1 LYHLLPEEGSIFST
15 FYPLFNEET
24 SVSFDNHESNDISP
38 LTKHLLF
45 IIMQHASLSARAK
58 KSVKG
63 GKTMYQQL
71 WISIIV
77 ALIMAGGLY
86 GVFYLVTKQNATL
99 GIRAIQFLA
108 VVFLLPLL
116 IILGIN
122 DKLDRGTTNIVLG
135 IIIGYV
141 LSGNW
146 KE

>member
-1 LYHLLPEEGSIFST
+1 
-15 FYPLFNEET
+15 
-24 SVSFDNHESNDISP
+24 
-38 LTKHLLF
+38 
-45 IIMQHASLSARAK
+45 MQHVSLSARAK